1 VIGVIVATHGRMAQ
15 EMLACAESICGKL
28 PRALAVSVGSDV
40 PVDRARDALAV
51 AIHDLDAG
59 DGVLVLTDMLGGT
72 PSNLALGFLDARVEV
87 VAGVNLPMLLKL
99 ASCRTEGAA
108 LRDVA
113 RMLEGYGRKSIALA
127 SELLRDRARQEGA
140 DLP

>member
-1 VIGVIVATHGRMAQ
+1 VIGVILATHGRMAQ
-15 EMLACAESICGKL
+15 EMLACAESIAGKL

-72 PSNLALGFLDARVEV
+72 PSNLALGFLDAHVEV

>member
-1 VIGVIVATHGRMAQ
+1 MVGVVVATHGRLGEAL
-15 EMLACAESICGKL
+15 LACAEAIVGKM
-28 PRALAVSVGSDV
+28 PRVESLRVGSDV
-40 PVDRARDALAV
+40 PLDQAHDALAV